1 MDDAGLIFAILCV
14 EQLET
19 LNSSRKRKL
28 PTSNGMNTTLTIRM
42 EKKLRNEA
50 KETARELGV
59 PLTTAVNA
67 MVKQFVR
74 DRRLVLEDC
83 PFPSHTPNAETR
95 KAIRELRHGGGTTAG
110 TTDEMFEQILGK
122 NWRKSVFKDA

>member
-1 MDDAGLIFAILCV
+1 MDDAGLIFAIRV

-19 LNSSRKRKL
+19 LNSSWKCKL

-95 KAIRELRHGGGTTAG
+95 RAIRELRNPKVPGKSYA
-110 TTDEMFEQILGK
+110 TTDEMFEDILGR
-122 NWRKSVFKDA
+122 NWRSRA

>member
-1 MDDAGLIFAILCV
+1 MDDAGLIFAILCL

-19 LNSSRKRKL
+19 LNSSWKRKL

-95 KAIRELRHGGGTTAG
+95 RAIRDVQQRKN
-110 TTDEMFEQILGK
+110 LGK
-122 NWRKSVFKDA
+122 PMAFGEFETYVRSL